1 MNVYKISQIPGI
13 KKKVSANL
21 LQLLWNFLT
30 RNNFVPLQLQNFDI
44 SFMKN
49 KKTDF
54 QIFIAI
60 TLNYT

>member
-13 KKKVSANL
+13 KKKVSENL

-30 RNNFVPLQLQNFDI
+30 RHNFVPLQLQNFDI